1 MLANTKETTV
11 TKPHPV
17 HTLRANLESARLKAV
32 ETLAATEGAFST
44 NALQELA
51 ALQAALTAVREEIEA
66 HHGRLGWGDQDEL
79 D

>member
-1 MLANTKETTV
+1 V

-17 HTLRANLESARLKAV
+17 QTLRANLEAARLKAV
-32 ETLAATEGAFST
+32 ERLAATEGAFSAE
-44 NALQELA
+44 ALRELA

-66 HHGRLGWGDQDEL
+66 HGGRMGWGSEDEL